1 VVAREESVISLLR
14 GDTLLCMEIK
24 KVILYC
30 VEIKKTENERKGR
43 MSKKRVPK
51 IREKG
56 TGHSRGT
63 GHFRKTVKEQKRIVT
78 NPSD

>member
-1 VVAREESVISLLR
+1 
-14 GDTLLCMEIK
+14 
-24 KVILYC
+24 VILYC
-30 VEIKKTENERKGR
+30 AEIKKSDTFLCGDKKIRNERKGR
-43 MSKKRVPK
+43 ISKKRVPK

-63 GHFRKTVKEQKRIVT
+63 GHFRKIVKVQKGIVT